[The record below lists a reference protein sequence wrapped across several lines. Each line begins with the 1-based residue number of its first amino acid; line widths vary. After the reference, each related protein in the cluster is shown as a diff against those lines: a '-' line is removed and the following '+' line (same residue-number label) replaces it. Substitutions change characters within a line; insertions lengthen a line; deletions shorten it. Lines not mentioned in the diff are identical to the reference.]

1 MTDEEFFDRLREDA
15 APLRY
20 EPDPFALTR
29 VRARVRE
36 RIARPSVPGVLAAW
50 FRPLAATLTAI
61 AIAAAVAVAAVDAG
75 DTASLDD
82 SSVEIVMAGDSYS
95 VGR

>member
-1 MTDEEFFDRLREDA
+1 MTEEEFFDRLRDDA

-20 EPDPFALTR
+20 EPDAFALTR
-29 VRARVRE
+29 IRARVRE
-36 RIARPSVPGVLAAW
+36 RITRPTALQLLAGW

-61 AIAAAVAVAAVDAG
+61 AIAAAIAVTAI
-75 DTASLDD
+75 DTTDNDTLGD